1 MNKVEI
7 KANKIMATK
16 DMTSSQIK
24 QTNSQKI
31 LKYLQ
36 ENIGEISNEEI
47 SRETGINKTNI
58 PREIKKLEGQGHNIS
73 KRYEQIGR
81 SKFVWFLLTSSQ
93 KKQTISQN
101 KKNKHLVEKRKKVER
116 LEPTK
121 KDQNKRGERLNIDFT
136 NGMVQ
141 DLSIYNQII
150 PISFKQEITHWILN
164 NLDLLYKGAY
174 YYSKAWEG
182 RYKKRLR
189 EEPDSP
195 VITDFLKMQKVIDKI
210 KELKEFKKKLE
221 YPKKKVINNSKS

>member
-1 MNKVEI
+1 
-7 KANKIMATK
+7 MAAK

-36 ENIGEISNEEI
+36 DNIGEISNEEI
-47 SRETGINKTNI
+47 SRETGIDKTNI
-58 PREIKKLEGQGHNIS
+58 PREIKKLETQGHKIS

-93 KKQTISQN
+93 EKQTSSQK
-101 KKNKHLVEKRKKVER
+101 KKNKPPIKKREKVER
-116 LEPTK
+116 SEAINNGQK
-121 KDQNKRGERLNIDFT
+121 KRGERLNIDFT
-136 NGMVQ
+136 NGMAQ
-141 DLSIYNQII
+141 DISIYNQTI
-150 PISFKQEITHWILN
+150 PINIKQEITHWVLN

-182 RYKKRLR
+182 RYKKRLK

-195 VITDFLKMQKVIDKI
+195 VITDFHKMQKVIDKI
-210 KELKEFKKKLE
+210 KELKEFKEKLE
-221 YPKKKVINNSKS
+221 YSKKKVTNYSES